1 MSLKL
6 SLPSILLILG
16 TLAPAAQ
23 ALPYCYMQGTNGQLI
38 NLEDMCSVTNAPEPV
53 AVVSPVTPTP
63 GALPGAL
70 PGAAADQAP
79 EIAPPTAEVAKRKI
93 EGGNTRVTLLVRFAR
108 NAPDDA
114 TATATV
120 TTTAGQSQSVSV
132 SRNNGRVQN
141 PEVVLRGNVNGDA
154 IDVSVR

>member
-6 SLPSILLILG
+6 SLPSLLILG

-63 GALPGAL
+63 GALPGA
-70 PGAAADQAP
+70 AADQAP
-79 EIAPPTAEVAKRKI
+79 EISPPTAEVAKRKL

-108 NAPDDA
+108 NAPDNA

-120 TTTAGQSQSVSV
+120 TTTDGQSQSVSV
-132 SRNNGRVQN
+132 TMANGRVQR
-141 PEVVLRGNVNGDA
+141 PEVVLRGNVGGSA